1 MGSANLQVEV
11 RPGFARS
18 DPERAP
24 MRALFLIGLF
34 LLPLAPA
41 PAGAQPAAEVASSSD
56 QRRRDLLHRF
66 GARLKQAVQTH
77 RTFER
82 LCEVASDEQVAV
94 FERLRISPKQ
104 ARDLLKLFSEN
115 MPEGPLDDAGWKAL
129 RRKITPQAEDIL
141 GSEQFDTLLELV
153 PSPQQ
158 QERIKVIFG
167 QLGQTPEGKQALL
180 AADELAAALTPEQA
194 RWMDPVLGLLKHK
207 APPLR
212 VEKKKNGPRPKAPR
226 LDYQRRL
233 VHLRK
238 DSLGDCYAEVE
249 PEFDYALVLPRTY
262 RIAGADADILSALSS
277 SEGLPTRVLGH
288 FKGDLLTVAKNSLL
302 GPPSLL
308 AVEPGRQAWHGRL
321 PARKV
326 SETPLK
332 LEVEVGRG
340 QKLES
345 EVGPDEKGALPSLP
359 GSEVWAEG
367 NWLVQGGNSTLV
379 DARFQ
384 PLQWPQDASPASC
397 LIQLSDEFLHRAA
410 REYVVG
416 HPDQLSGGK
425 QVRVRVSDLGATL
438 LDCAA
443 GQVRVFGRL
452 NVSHTGLEAA
462 EAQFEMLVQPE
473 FEKDRLRV
481 RPVPGSLQ
489 IRTSFPLYGAVP
501 STWLARAEK
510 ILGPEYSQGISLD
523 LPSEMRQKVVD
534 SGILEQAQLEQLKLY
549 TWPSGDR
556 RTGLITLATPS
567 NATVSAE
574 VLRPRLSD
582 PGEYNLVLSEDA
594 INTALQKKIPPML
607 PIRRPIPEHLRNQDG
622 VKLNEVEIPEL
633 DLAFKDGQFEIR
645 NCVVHVHWSYALFSG
660 VEPAARL
667 RGKAEVKAEGSPARP
682 KVYLNI
688 EQVDFLSTRITER
701 SASEQ
706 QKLKDRLVQA
716 LRDNPLEASEVPTEL
731 EVKQLSPR
739 ARLQVTS
746 IQGRRQ
752 PSELVLQGRLA
763 P

>member
-1 MGSANLQVEV
+1 
-11 RPGFARS
+11 
-18 DPERAP
+18 
-24 MRALFLIGLF
+24 MRALFFVGLF

-41 PAGAQPAAEVASSSD
+41 QVRAQSTSETASASE
-56 QRRRDLLHRF
+56 QRRRDLLHRY
-66 GARLKQAVQTH
+66 GSRLKHAVQTH

-82 LCEVASDEQVAV
+82 LCQVANDEQVAV

-141 GSEQFDTLLELV
+141 GSEQFDTLLELM

-158 QERIKVIFG
+158 RERIKVIFG
-167 QLGQTPEGKQALL
+167 QLGQTPEGKLALQ
-180 AADELAAALTPEQA
+180 AADELATALSPEQA
-194 RWMDPVLGLLKHK
+194 KWMDPVLGLLKHK
-207 APPLR
+207 APPLK
-212 VEKKKNGPRPKAPR
+212 VDKKNGARPKSPK
-226 LDYQRRL
+226 LEYQRRL

-238 DSLGDCYAEVE
+238 DSLGDCYAEVD
-249 PEFDYALVLPRTY
+249 PEFDYALALPRTY
-262 RIAGADADILSALSS
+262 RIAGVDPAVLSALSS
-277 SEGLPTRVLGH
+277 SEGLPARVLANL
-288 FKGDLLTVAKNSLL
+288 KGDLLTVAKNSLL

-308 AVEPGRQAWHGRL
+308 AVEAGRDSWHGRL

-326 SETPLK
+326 SDTPLK
-332 LEVEVGRG
+332 IEVELGG
-340 QKLES
+340 GKKLES
-345 EVGPDEKGALPSLP
+345 EIGPDERGALPSLP

-367 NWLVQGGNSTLV
+367 NWIVNAGNGTLV

-384 PLQWPQDASPASC
+384 PLQWPQDPSAADC

-416 HPDQLSGGK
+416 HPDQLSGGN
-425 QVRVRVSDLGATL
+425 QVKVRVSDLGATL
-438 LDCAA
+438 LDCAP
-443 GQVRVFGRL
+443 GQVRLFGRL
-452 NVSHTGLEAA
+452 NLSHTGLEAA
-462 EAQFEMLVQPE
+462 EVQFEMLVQPE

-481 RPVPGSLQ
+481 RPLPGSLQ
-489 IRTSFPLYGAVP
+489 ARTSFPMYAALPA
-501 STWLARAEK
+501 SWLARAEK
-510 ILGPEYSQGISLD
+510 ILGQEYAQGISLE
-523 LPSEMRQKVVD
+523 LPAEMRQKVVD
-534 SGILEQAQLEQLKLY
+534 SGILDQAQLEQLKLY

-556 RTGLITLATPS
+556 RTGLITLASPS
-567 NATVSAE
+567 NASVAAE

-582 PGEYNLVLSEDA
+582 PGEYSLVLSEAA

-633 DLAFKDGQFEIR
+633 ELAFKDGRFEIR

-660 VEPAARL
+660 IEPAARL
-667 RGKAEVKAEGSPARP
+667 RGTAEVKAEGTPAKP
-682 KVYLNI
+682 KIHLNI
-688 EQVDFLSTRITER
+688 EEVEFLSTRISER

-706 QKLKDRLVQA
+706 QKLKDRLIQA
-716 LRDNPLEASEVPTEL
+716 LRDNPLEAAEVPNEL
-731 EVKQLSPR
+731 EIKQLSPR
-739 ARLQVTS
+739 ARLQITS
-746 IQGRRQ
+746 IEGRRQ